1 MVRAIRSVIGLFFK
15 PNILNTPDI
24 FENRIDGKF
33 EGWNGDTR
41 FTLVNG
47 QIWQQ
52 SSYALTHHYS
62 YSPAVLIYRSG
73 TGYKMKVDGVNHTIS
88 VRRVK

>member
-1 MVRAIRSVIGLFFK
+1 MVTAIRTVFDLLFK
-15 PNILNTPDI
+15 SNVANTPDI

-33 EGWNGDTR
+33 EGWSGDTL

-52 SSYALTHHYS
+52 SSYALARHHA
-62 YSPAVLIYRSG
+62 YSPTVLIYRSG
-73 TGYKMKVDGVNHTIS
+73 TGYKMKVDGVSHTIS
-88 VRRVK
+88 VKRLK